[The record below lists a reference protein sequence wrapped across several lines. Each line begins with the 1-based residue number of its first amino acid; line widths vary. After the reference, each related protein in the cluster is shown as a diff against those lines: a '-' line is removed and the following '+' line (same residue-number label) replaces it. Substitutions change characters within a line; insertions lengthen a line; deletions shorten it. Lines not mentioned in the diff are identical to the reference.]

1 MPPRECTLLFV
12 VGIAVW
18 LLLRATTSW
27 TEDSN
32 WVYMPH
38 LLVDLYVLGL
48 LVCLLPKKWRP
59 WALAIIYI
67 IMYASIV
74 IKDRCAIFMLKL
86 KLLNIAI

>member
-38 LLVDLYVLGL
+38 LNNKYEYAYL
-48 LVCLLPKKWRP
+48 L
-59 WALAIIYI
+59 IY
-67 IMYASIV
+67 Y
-74 IKDRCAIFMLKL
+74 FPF
-86 KLLNIAI
+86 